1 MDLQDHAAVAVVCG
15 PDSHTMT
22 TLQHFAQ
29 LGAEAVVE
37 PGVEERVAA
46 GRAHGAQVAQQLDE
60 QEVALVDQLDV
71 NVPQHVEDVD
81 GEPAH
86 REGGDQERNQA
97 EDLPLPSLVGPHLA
111 LAPVARG
118 HTFPQ
123 FDSDAEVGDKDGGQR
138 EHVGHQQGA
147 VGVGAS
153 LSVLTQPE
161 LLTDGEALVLEL
173 HVVGVQD
180 GGTHQA
186 AGEQPD
192 ADQHGG
198 AGGHGGALLQRVDRC
213 VISASGRSPDVLSS
227 TGSRFR
233 ADLRLLCVRACVCV
247 YLISTHLSTAI
258 AVSVKTET

>member
-1 MDLQDHAAVAVVCG
+1 MDLQDHAAVAVVGG
-15 PDSHTMT
+15 PDSHAMT

-37 PGVEERVAA
+37 PRVKERVAT
-46 GRAHGAQVAQQLDE
+46 GRAHGAQVAEQLDE
-60 QEVALVDQLDV
+60 QKVALVDQVDV
-71 NVPQHVEDVD
+71 NVSQHVEDVD

-97 EDLPLPSLVGPHLA
+97 EDLPLPSLVGPRLA
-111 LAPVARG
+111 LAPVARR

-123 FDSDAEVGDKDGGQR
+123 FDSDAEVGHEDGGQR
-138 EHVGHQQGA
+138 EHVRHQQGA
-147 VGVGAS
+147 IGVRAS
-153 LSVLTQPE
+153 FSVLTQPE
-161 LLTDGEALVLEL
+161 FLTDGEALVLEL

-198 AGGHGGALLQRVDRC
+198 AGRHGGALLQWVHRC
-213 VISASGRSPDVLSS
+213 VISATREKRGARGSPEMH
-227 TGSRFR
+227 SRALIQPFIYP
-233 ADLRLLCVRACVCV
+233 LK
-247 YLISTHLSTAI
+247 LISVT
-258 AVSVKTET
+258 